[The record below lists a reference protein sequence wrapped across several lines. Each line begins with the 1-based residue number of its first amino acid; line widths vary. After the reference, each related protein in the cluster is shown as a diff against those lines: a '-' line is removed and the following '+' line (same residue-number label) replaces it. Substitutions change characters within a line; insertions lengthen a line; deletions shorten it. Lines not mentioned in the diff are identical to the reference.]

1 MAAARNFV
9 TNPVAWTLAALVALY
24 AMSAHLAPVRVL
36 SEAWIIA
43 LIVASSSVM
52 IAVGPVA
59 LRCFTSRG
67 WPHPDDAVGLGMFL
81 TAFGMFWLGLWSLFW
96 RLSGQSAW
104 VVNNDLYNAW
114 RPFVI
119 AGMLTKVT
127 AIGVFGGHVPRG
139 YKVRYG
145 LILLLAAALIL
156 LLALTRPD
164 LRPIADWLRPYLEEV
179 RSLGSFRP
187 ANASV
192 LLPP

>member
-1 MAAARNFV
+1 MAAVRNIV
-9 TNPVAWTLAALVALY
+9 INPVTWTVAVLTVLY
-24 AMSAHLAPVRVL
+24 AASAHFAPVRLL
-36 SEAWIIA
+36 SEAWIIG
-43 LIVASSSVM
+43 LIVAASSVM

-96 RLSGQSAW
+96 RLSGQLPW

-156 LLALTRPD
+156 LLMWTRPD
-164 LRPIADWLRPYLEEV
+164 LRPAADWLRPYLEEV
-179 RSLGSFRP
+179 RSLGAVRP
-187 ANASV
+187 AKAG
-192 LLPP
+192 LGP